1 LDLSNIQSFYF
12 NSIVY
17 RNLIDSYQESC
28 QGPNES
34 FMERKLVLDCKIQ
47 LVF

>member
-12 NSIVY
+12 NSKVC

-28 QGPNES
+28 QGPNEF
-34 FMERKLVLDCKIQ
+34 FMGKKLVLDCKIR
-47 LVF
+47 